1 MSSLHVHGE
10 KISRRLLELEYKNVE
25 KEKVWL
31 LTSAVPGLMKG
42 IN

>member
-10 KISRRLLELEYKNVE
+10 KISTALVELEYKNVE